1 MAVNLFDANFYRTVN
16 PDLAGFN
23 DAQAFQHLMNAGL
36 NEGRTFSQYVDL
48 NVYRANNPDLGA
60 AGLTTNRQL
69 YDHLSAVGVAEG
81 RRFSVAFHP
90 PFYRGANADLISLN
104 NEQLF
109 DHFRNFGL
117 NEGRASSEFFD
128 VSFYLSANSDLLS
141 AFGFDFQQALQHF
154 VFSGLREGR
163 SAIPPTPGSSV
174 GFADIALSFF
184 DSGAGPFTG
193 PYGGIDTNGN
203 GLQDPGEPEDG
214 PISLDVILGGEI
226 GSSVSYLSLPTNSS
240 VTVGFVNETV
250 VDGPGDDIVV
260 VEIGVS
266 GEQADVFV
274 SSNLADFAFLG
285 TAMGGDTTS
294 FDLAS
299 IGFAGPVKA
308 VKILSL
314 DNGGT
319 SPGFDVANVQ
329 ALPGSILF

>member
-1 MAVNLFDANFYRTVN
+1 MAVNLFDANFYRSVN
-16 PDLAGFN
+16 PDLAGLN
-23 DAQAFQHLMNAGL
+23 DAQALNHLLAFGL
-36 NEGRTFSQYVDL
+36 NEGRTFSPIVDMK
-48 NVYRANNPDLGA
+48 VYRENNPDLVA

-69 YDHLSAVGVAEG
+69 YDHLSAFGVAEG
-81 RRFSVAFHP
+81 RRFSAAFHP
-90 PFYRGANADLISLN
+90 PFYRQANPDLISLN

-117 NEGRASSEFFD
+117 NEGRASSEFLD
-128 VSFYLSANSDLLS
+128 VSFYLSANPDLFS

-154 VFSGLREGR
+154 VFSGLQEGR

-193 PYGGIDTNGN
+193 PYGRIDTNGN
-203 GLQDPGEPEDG
+203 GQQDPGEPEDG

-226 GSSVSYLSLPTNSS
+226 GSSASYVSLPTNSS

-250 VDGPGDDIVV
+250 VDRPGDDIAVA
-260 VEIGVS
+260 EFGAA
-266 GEQADVFV
+266 GEEADVFV
-274 SSNLADFAFLG
+274 SSNLADFTFVG
-285 TAMGGDTTS
+285 TAVGGDTTS

-299 IGFAGPVKA
+299 SGFAGPVKA

-314 DNGGT
+314 NNGGT
-319 SPGFDVANVQ
+319 SPGFDVVNVQ